1 MQNRIKELRKSL
13 GLNQTEFG
21 AKLGI
26 ASSTIAGYEIGA
38 RTPSDAIIKSICRE
52 YGVNETWLRTGAGEM
67 RRSRSR
73 EAELGDG
80 IRRILVDRPESF
92 QAELITT
99 LLKFDPDGPE
109 WAALEKILRSLVRD
123 GESAKDPETQKDP
136 DAPAPKTQKDPEP

>member
-21 AKLGI
+21 AKIGVATSAI
-26 ASSTIAGYEIGA
+26 SGYELGTIS
-38 RTPSDAIIKSICRE
+38 PSNAIIKSICRE
-52 YGVNETWLRTGAGEM
+52 YGVNETWLRSGAGEM

-80 IRRILVDRPESF
+80 IRAILVDRPESF
-92 QAELITT
+92 QAALVTT

-109 WAALEKILRSLVRD
+109 WAALEKILRSLM
-123 GESAKDPETQKDP
+123 EEW
-136 DAPAPKTQKDPEP
+136 DAAAPKTQKDPEP

>member
-26 ASSTIAGYEIGA
+26 APNTISGYEGGTRA
-38 RTPSDAIIKSICRE
+38 PSDAVIKSICRE

-73 EAELGDG
+73 EAELGEL
-80 IRRILVDRPESF
+80 IRSRLIDSPESF
-92 QAELITT
+92 QSALVTT
-99 LLKFDPDGPE
+99 LLRFDPDGPE
-109 WAALEKILRSLVRD
+109 MQVLEKILHSLIED
-123 GESAKDPETQKDP
+123 FQKDPKTEKDPE
-136 DAPAPKTQKDPEP
+136 A

>member
-21 AKLGI
+21 NKIGVTTSAI
-26 ASSTIAGYEIGA
+26 SGYELGTRA
-38 RTPSDAIIKSICRE
+38 PSDAIIKSICRE

-73 EAELGDG
+73 EAELGEL
-80 IRRILVDRPESF
+80 IRSRLIDSPESF

-109 WAALEKILRSLVRD
+109 WKILEKILHGLVED
-123 GESAKDPETQKDP
+123 WKSEKDPKTEKDPE
-136 DAPAPKTQKDPEP
+136 A